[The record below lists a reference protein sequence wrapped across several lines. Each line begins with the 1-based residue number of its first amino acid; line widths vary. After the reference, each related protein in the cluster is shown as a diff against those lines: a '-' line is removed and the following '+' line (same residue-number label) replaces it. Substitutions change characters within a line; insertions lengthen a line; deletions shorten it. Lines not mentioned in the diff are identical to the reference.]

1 MSYESRKPEVVSLL
15 HRARSAGLEA
25 AIQPVADAVRAGLKG
40 GFTSGDFD
48 TGESVEHVK
57 TSAVTETTDGAAIR
71 VGTDLV
77 YNLVWEVGHVSLFS
91 RKFERVEVW
100 MPALVSTRDAQQSA
114 FIAGHRKVMG

>member
-15 HRARSAGLEA
+15 HRARVAGLEA
-25 AIQPVADAVRAGLKG
+25 AIQPVAEAVRAGLKG

-57 TSAVTETTDGAAIR
+57 VGAVTESQDGAAIR

-77 YNLVWEVGHVSLFS
+77 YNLVWEIGHLSVFTK
-91 RKFERVEVW
+91 KFERKEVW
-100 MPALVSTRDAQQSA
+100 MPALVNTREQQQTA
-114 FIAGHRKVMG
+114 FIAAHKAVMG